1 MRNPIL
7 GVQWGVSSGEVG
19 LLHRVGNGKL
29 TEADLLHTDLCCQ
42 SNCVSLNYL
51 HSHGSCAR
59 VYSFVVMWVYYQMPF
74 SLDTSNL
81 FIAWLSTK
89 STWKTLYMEET
100 PSEVDTTVLTVPCT
114 ALGKS

>member
-1 MRNPIL
+1 
-7 GVQWGVSSGEVG
+7 
-19 LLHRVGNGKL
+19 
-29 TEADLLHTDLCCQ
+29 
-42 SNCVSLNYL
+42 
-51 HSHGSCAR
+51 
-59 VYSFVVMWVYYQMPF
+59 MWVYYQMPF